1 MPLILY
7 NTLTRQKE
15 LFTPLTSKN
24 VRLYVCGPTVYDF
37 AHIGNARPYV
47 IFDVLSRLLRSL
59 YPKVTYVRNITD
71 VDDKIINRAIDEGK
85 TEKEIAEYFTQ
96 ETKKLFPK
104 LNVKTP
110 DVMPKATDYIDD
122 MVNYIDNLIQK
133 GYAYEHNGDVYFRV
147 SKIRSYGEIS
157 RQNIDKLFEGARIEV
172 SDIKEDPKD
181 FNLWKKTD
189 VGIAYDSKW
198 SKGRP
203 GWHTECAVMNHE
215 IFNQELDI
223 HGGGIDL
230 KFPHHENENAQ
241 SIAHN
246 GHGLS
251 KYWMHSAFINLTDT
265 KMSKS
270 LGNVISVIDLE
281 KDYDLI
287 AYRLLVL
294 AHHYQQPI
302 NYSDELM
309 KQYQDEYNKI
319 YRALKNAFMK
329 FELAN
334 YEVDEDLLDKP
345 SLIKFYEEMN
355 QNLNTPNAITV
366 VYELVKSVNK
376 KKDLTELGKYYNSL
390 IMILKILGFD
400 FEFKKLSNEDRN
412 LFNKWNEARSQKD
425 FQTADK
431 YRALLQEKGL
441 I

>member
-1 MPLILY
+1 MLHIF
-7 NTLTRQKE
+7 N
-15 LFTPLTSKN
+15 SKSNKIEKFVPNNYPN
-24 VRLYVCGPTVYDF
+24 VLMYVCGPTVYDHI
-37 AHIGNARPYV
+37 HIGNARPI
-47 IFDVLSRLLRSL
+47 IFFDMLKRYLEAIG
-59 YPKVTYVRNITD
+59 YKVTYATNITD
-71 VDDKIINRAIDEGK
+71 IDDKIINRAIDEGK
-85 TEKEIAEYFTQ
+85 TEKEIANHFII

-110 DVMPKATDYIDD
+110 DLMPKATDYINH
-122 MVNYIDNLIQK
+122 MVEYIDNLVQK
-133 GYAYEHNGDVYFRV
+133 GFAYEKDGDVYFRV
-147 SKIRSYGEIS
+147 SKIQEYGEIS
-157 RQNIDKLFEGARIEV
+157 RQNIDKLFGGARIEI
-172 SDIKEDPKD
+172 SDIKEDTKD

-189 VGIAYDSKW
+189 IGIAYDSKW
-198 SKGRP
+198 GKGRP

-270 LGNVISVIDLE
+270 LGNVISVVDLE

-302 NYSDELM
+302 NYSDDLM

-319 YRALKNAFMK
+319 NRALKNAFVK
-329 FELAN
+329 FELEN
-334 YEVDEDLLDKP
+334 IEIDEDLLDKD
-345 SLIKFYEEMN
+345 SLVKFYNEMN

-366 VYELVKSVNK
+366 VYELVKSVNRE
-376 KKDLTELGKYYNSL
+376 KDLTELQKYYNSL
-390 IMILKILGFD
+390 IMILKILGFE
-400 FEFKKLSNEDRN
+400 FEFKKLTKEDKDT
-412 LFNKWNEARSQKD
+412 FNKWNEARSKKD
-425 FQTADK
+425 FETADK
-431 YRALLQEKGL
+431 YRTLLQEKGL

>member
-1 MPLILY
+1 
-7 NTLTRQKE
+7 
-15 LFTPLTSKN
+15 
-24 VRLYVCGPTVYDF
+24 
-37 AHIGNARPYV
+37 
-47 IFDVLSRLLRSL
+47 
-59 YPKVTYVRNITD
+59 
-71 VDDKIINRAIDEGK
+71 
-85 TEKEIAEYFTQ
+85 
-96 ETKKLFPK
+96 
-104 LNVKTP
+104 
-110 DVMPKATDYIDD
+110 

-246 GHGLS
+246 GHELS

-376 KKDLTELGKYYNSL
+376 EKDLTELAKYYNSL

>member
-1 MPLILY
+1 MLHIF
-7 NTLTRQKE
+7 N
-15 LFTPLTSKN
+15 SKSNKIEKFVPNNYPN
-24 VRLYVCGPTVYDF
+24 VLMYVCGPTVYDHI
-37 AHIGNARPYV
+37 HIGNARPI
-47 IFDVLSRLLRSL
+47 IFFDMLKRYLEAIG
-59 YPKVTYVRNITD
+59 YKVTYATNITD
-71 VDDKIINRAIDEGK
+71 IDDKIINRAIDEGK
-85 TEKEIAEYFTQ
+85 TEKEIANHFII

-110 DVMPKATDYIDD
+110 DLMPKATDYINH
-122 MVNYIDNLIQK
+122 MVEYIDNLVQK
-133 GYAYEHNGDVYFRV
+133 GFAYEKDGDVYFRV
-147 SKIRSYGEIS
+147 SKIQEYGEIS
-157 RQNIDKLFEGARIEV
+157 RQNIDKLFGGARIEI
-172 SDIKEDPKD
+172 SDIKEDTKD

-189 VGIAYDSKW
+189 IGIAYDSKW
-198 SKGRP
+198 GKGRP

-270 LGNVISVIDLE
+270 LGNVISVVDLE

-302 NYSDELM
+302 NYSDDLM

-319 YRALKNAFMK
+319 NRALKNAFVK
-329 FELAN
+329 FELEN
-334 YEVDEDLLDKP
+334 IEIDEDLLDKD
-345 SLIKFYEEMN
+345 SLVKFYNEMN

-366 VYELVKSVNK
+366 VYELVKSVNRE
-376 KKDLTELGKYYNSL
+376 KDLTELQKYYNSL
-390 IMILKILGFD
+390 IMILKILGFE
-400 FEFKKLSNEDRN
+400 FAFKKLTKEDKDT
-412 LFNKWNEARSQKD
+412 FNKWNEARSKKD
-425 FQTADK
+425 FETADK

>member
-1 MPLILY
+1 M
-7 NTLTRQKE
+7 
-15 LFTPLTSKN
+15 
-24 VRLYVCGPTVYDF
+24 YVCGPTVYDHI
-37 AHIGNARPYV
+37 HIGNARPIIFFDMLKRYLEVIGYKVKYV
-47 IFDVLSRLLRSL
+47 
-59 YPKVTYVRNITD
+59 TNITD
-71 VDDKIINRAIDEGK
+71 IDDKIINRAISENK
-85 TEKEIAEYFTQ
+85 TEKEIAEHFTK

-110 DVMPKATDYIDD
+110 DMMPKATHYIND
-122 MVNYIDNLIQK
+122 MIEYIDNLIEK
-133 GYAYEHNGDVYFRV
+133 GFAYEIDGDVYFRV
-147 SKIRSYGEIS
+147 SKVKEYGIIS
-157 RQNIDKLFEGARIEV
+157 KQNIDKLFEGARIDV
-172 SDIKEDPKD
+172 SDVKEDPKD

-198 SKGRP
+198 SQGRP
-203 GWHTECAVMNHE
+203 GWHTECAVMNHL
-215 IFNQELDI
+215 IFNEQLDI

-281 KDYDLI
+281 KDYDLM

-319 YRALKNAFMK
+319 NRALKNSFIK
-329 FELAN
+329 FELEN
-334 YEVDEDLLDKP
+334 IEIDEDELDVD
-345 SLIKFYEEMN
+345 SLKRFYNEMN
-355 QNLNTPNAITV
+355 QNLNTPNAITI
-366 VYELVKSVNK
+366 VYELVKSVNRE
-376 KKDLTELGKYYNSL
+376 KDLQQLMKYYNSL
-390 IMILKILGFD
+390 IMILKILGFEFN
-400 FEFKKLSNEDRN
+400 FERLSQEDRE
-412 LFNKWNEARSQKD
+412 LFKMWNEARANRD
-425 FQTADK
+425 FKTADK
-431 YRALLQEKGL
+431 YREILQKKGL

>member
-1 MPLILY
+1 MLHIY
-7 NTLTRQKE
+7 N
-15 LFTPLTSKN
+15 SKSNQIEKFIPNNYPN
-24 VRLYVCGPTVYDF
+24 VLMYVCGPTVYDHI
-37 AHIGNARPYV
+37 HIGNARPIIFFDMLKRYLEVIGYKVKYV
-47 IFDVLSRLLRSL
+47 
-59 YPKVTYVRNITD
+59 TNITD
-71 VDDKIINRAIDEGK
+71 IDDKIINRAISENK
-85 TEKEIAEYFTQ
+85 TEKEIAEHFTK

-110 DVMPKATDYIDD
+110 DMMPKATHYIND
-122 MVNYIDNLIQK
+122 MIEYIDNLIEK
-133 GYAYEHNGDVYFRV
+133 GFAYEIDGDVYFRV
-147 SKIRSYGEIS
+147 SKVKEYGIIS
-157 RQNIDKLFEGARIEV
+157 KQNIDKLFEGARIDV
-172 SDIKEDPKD
+172 SDVKEDPKD

-198 SKGRP
+198 SQGRP
-203 GWHTECAVMNHE
+203 GWHTECAVMNHL
-215 IFNQELDI
+215 IFNEQLDI

-281 KDYDLI
+281 KDYDLM

-319 YRALKNAFMK
+319 NRALKNSFIK
-329 FELAN
+329 FELEN
-334 YEVDEDLLDKP
+334 IEIDEDELDVD
-345 SLIKFYEEMN
+345 SLKRFYNEMN
-355 QNLNTPNAITV
+355 QNLNTPNAITI
-366 VYELVKSVNK
+366 VYELVKSVNRE
-376 KKDLTELGKYYNSL
+376 KDLQQLMKYYNSL
-390 IMILKILGFD
+390 IMILKILGFEFN
-400 FEFKKLSNEDRN
+400 FERLSQEDRE
-412 LFNKWNEARSQKD
+412 LFKMWNEARANRD
-425 FQTADK
+425 FKTADK
-431 YRALLQEKGL
+431 YREILQKKGL

>member
-1 MPLILY
+1 ML
-7 NTLTRQKE
+7 E
-15 LFTPLTSKN
+15 LPM
-24 VRLYVCGPTVYDF
+24 
-37 AHIGNARPYV
+37 
-47 IFDVLSRLLRSL
+47 
-59 YPKVTYVRNITD
+59 
-71 VDDKIINRAIDEGK
+71 
-85 TEKEIAEYFTQ
+85 TQ
-96 ETKKLFPK
+96 
-104 LNVKTP
+104 
-110 DVMPKATDYIDD
+110 
-122 MVNYIDNLIQK
+122 
-133 GYAYEHNGDVYFRV
+133 NGV
-147 SKIRSYGEIS
+147 
-157 RQNIDKLFEGARIEV
+157 
-172 SDIKEDPKD
+172 
-181 FNLWKKTD
+181 
-189 VGIAYDSKW
+189 
-198 SKGRP
+198 KGRP

-246 GHGLS
+246 GHELS

-376 KKDLTELGKYYNSL
+376 E
-390 IMILKILGFD
+390 KI
-400 FEFKKLSNEDRN
+400 
-412 LFNKWNEARSQKD
+412 
-425 FQTADK
+425 
-431 YRALLQEKGL
+431 
-441 I
+441 

>member
-1 MPLILY
+1 MLHIF
-7 NTLTRQKE
+7 N
-15 LFTPLTSKN
+15 SKTNKIEKFVPNNYPN
-24 VRLYVCGPTVYDF
+24 VLMYVCGPTVYDHI
-37 AHIGNARPYV
+37 HIGNARPIIFFDMLKRYLEVIGYKVKYV
-47 IFDVLSRLLRSL
+47 
-59 YPKVTYVRNITD
+59 TNITD

-157 RQNIDKLFEGARIEV
+157 RQNIDKLLEGARIEV